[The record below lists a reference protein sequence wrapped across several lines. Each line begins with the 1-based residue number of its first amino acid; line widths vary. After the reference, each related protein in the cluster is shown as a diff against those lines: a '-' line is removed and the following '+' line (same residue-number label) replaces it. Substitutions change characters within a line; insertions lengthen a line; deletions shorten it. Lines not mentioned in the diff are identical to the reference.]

1 MTGSTGAEDP
11 PTRVEVPGGQGV
23 QVGDH
28 ATQHNKYIQTNIET
42 IVIQPSPM
50 PVASPRLPGSGR
62 PVWNIPARNPG
73 FTGRDDLLAELRE
86 RLLAGDKAVVQAL
99 HGMGG
104 VGKTQLATE
113 YAHRF
118 AASYDLAWWVN
129 SEQAGL
135 IGDQF
140 AALGVALG
148 CVQAGAGT
156 QVVQAVVLAE
166 LRERSR
172 WLLVFDN
179 AENPAD
185 ISGWL
190 PGGGHVLIT
199 SRQRGWADVA
209 ASVEVDVLARPES
222 VAILQARV
230 PRLTRADADRLAAE
244 LGDLPL
250 AITQA
255 AGFMAETGMAAAQ
268 YLGLLLTR
276 AGQLLAEAPPG
287 SAYPHSL
294 AAATRLIA
302 DRLAE
307 DDPAAAEL
315 ARVCAFLAPEP
326 IPEDLFADAASVL
339 PDELAARVGDPLAWP
354 RTLAHLARQSLV
366 RIDHRGLQMHRLTQA
381 IFRDLLTPD
390 EAADTHART
399 EAMLAA
405 SNPGD
410 PDNPATWPR
419 WAQLMPHLLHADLAT
434 ADDPSVRQL
443 ACDGCWY
450 LLAHGD
456 TRTAFDLAGELRQ
469 QWRDRL
475 GDDHEHTLETARYF
489 GWALQAMGRYREARD
504 LDRVTLDC
512 KRRVLGEDHSSTL
525 VMANHLVNDLR
536 LLGELQA
543 ARDLAQDSLDRKR
556 GVLGEDHADTLRM
569 AQYLAATLREL
580 GEVQAA
586 RDLNQDTLD
595 RQRRVRGEDH
605 PDTLRTATNLALDL
619 RELGEVQAARGLDQD
634 TLDRRRQIVGQD
646 HPDALRS
653 ASQLAADLRELGEVQ
668 AARDLDQDTLDRRH
682 WVLGGDHPDTLRSAH
697 DLALDLRILGEIG

>member
-209 ASVEVDVLARPES
+209 TSVEVDVLARPES

-456 TRTAFDLAGELRQ
+456 TAPPLISPVSCASSGATGSATTTSTRWRPRGTSAGRSRRWAATAKRATWTGSHWTASAGCWARTTPAPWSWPTTLSMTCVCSASCRPPATWPRTAWTVSAGS
-469 QWRDRL
+469 W
-475 GDDHEHTLETARYF
+475 ARTTPTPCAWHSTWPPPCAS
-489 GWALQAMGRYREARD
+489 WARCRPP
-504 LDRVTLDC
+504 
-512 KRRVLGEDHSSTL
+512 
-525 VMANHLVNDLR
+525 
-536 LLGELQA
+536 
-543 ARDLAQDSLDRKR
+543 
-556 GVLGEDHADTLRM
+556 
-569 AQYLAATLREL
+569 AT
-580 GEVQAA
+580 
-586 RDLNQDTLD
+586 
-595 RQRRVRGEDH
+595 
-605 PDTLRTATNLALDL
+605 
-619 RELGEVQAARGLDQD
+619 
-634 TLDRRRQIVGQD
+634 
-646 HPDALRS
+646 
-653 ASQLAADLRELGEVQ
+653 
-668 AARDLDQDTLDRRH
+668 
-682 WVLGGDHPDTLRSAH
+682 
-697 DLALDLRILGEIG
+697 